1 MGKESLKTHTDIE
14 NFNSH
19 TQVTKSAPQMP
30 RCGNNNNSVKS
41 YYWVGVIKNHNNNN
55 NSVKSYYWVGFIKNH
70 IPSIPKEKVKKESPR
85 FPSQCLH
92 RMLWIETNHSST
104 ACVNHFKTLASASS
118 TVHSAIMIILDLWRE
133 GEVSVPPQPPLR
145 LTISPITV
153 NSIDFYRNIFHIT
166 HNFHS

>member
-1 MGKESLKTHTDIE
+1 MGKESLKTYTDIE

-30 RCGNNNNSVKS
+30 RCG
-41 YYWVGVIKNHNNNN
+41 NNN